1 MFMFLKELL
10 NVHRDWKSVVAAL
23 EMWRLF
29 LICFAVTDMLR
40 SPCCFSML
48 SLPCTSWASLPIW
61 SLPCFGDSAVTP
73 KDWQLLDKL
82 VSTSAALT
90 VFANVETSAEEHR
103 ERICVLSP
111 LFLVP
116 FPSVLH
122 VCDPSCCVVIPSFGG
137 HSCPLTRSCNP
148 AKRLHF
154 SPVVSEVFREC
165 FKLRCRLKKYSLE
178 SLHGV

>member
-1 MFMFLKELL
+1 MFCSDRYAPQSLLLQYVIFTLHFLSIAPYMEPSLFWGLSSDTKGL
-10 NVHRDWKSVVAAL
+10 AAP
-23 EMWRLF
+23 R
-29 LICFAVTDMLR
+29 
-40 SPCCFSML
+40 
-48 SLPCTSWASLPIW
+48 
-61 SLPCFGDSAVTP
+61 
-73 KDWQLLDKL
+73 Q

-90 VFANVETSAEEHR
+90 VSANGETSAEEHR

-116 FPSVLH
+116 FPSVH
-122 VCDPSCCVVIPSFGG
+122 VCDPSCCLVIPSFGG

-154 SPVVSEVFREC
+154 SPVVSEVFQEC
-165 FKLRCRLKKYSLE
+165 FKLRCSLKKYSLE